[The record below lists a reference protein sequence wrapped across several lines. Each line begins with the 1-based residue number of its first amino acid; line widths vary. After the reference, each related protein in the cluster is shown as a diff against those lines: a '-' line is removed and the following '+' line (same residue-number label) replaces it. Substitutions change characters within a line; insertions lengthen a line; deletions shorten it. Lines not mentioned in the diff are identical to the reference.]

1 MKHVVLVAAAALMA
15 VNVVVAQIEPKKT
28 AEDLQKIAV
37 LTPDSVA
44 WKLKSTFGAGF
55 SSITLSNWAGG
66 GQNSV
71 TIRGLVLASADYAHQ
86 DFSWDNDL
94 DLGYSLTQVADE
106 PFRKNDDRF
115 IITSKAAM
123 RQTEGLRYTALM
135 DFRSQLAPG
144 FNYDKR
150 DPIDPS
156 QFLKISNLFSPA
168 YLTLA
173 LGAEWTPAPQFR
185 LLASPLSARSIVVL
199 DQELADSGAYGV
211 DRGRN
216 LKVDMGALINATLD
230 WQVFEN
236 VTWKSRL
243 NAFMRYDAPSLWVV
257 TVENAFLMKVNAWLN
272 IGLLTDLFYDH
283 RVPIVRDNG
292 TTGPAT
298 QLRNQLVVN
307 VSYTLGNH

>member
-1 MKHVVLVAAAALMA
+1 MGRIMLAAAATVLSCITLL
-15 VNVVVAQIEPKKT
+15 AQVEPKKT

-71 TIRGLVLASADYAHQ
+71 TIRGLVLASADYAHR

-94 DLGYSLTQVADE
+94 DLGYSVTQVADQ

-123 RQTEGLRYTALM
+123 RQTEGLRYTALL

-144 FNYDKR
+144 YNNDKR
-150 DPIDPS
+150 DPNDQT
-156 QFLKISNLFSPA
+156 QFLKISNLFAPA
-168 YLTLA
+168 FVTLA

-185 LLASPLSARSIVVL
+185 LLASPLSARSIIVL
-199 DQELADSGAYGV
+199 DQDLADSGAYGV
-211 DRGRN
+211 DRGQN
-216 LKVDMGALINATLD
+216 LKVDMGALLNATID

-307 VSYTLGNH
+307 VSYTLTNH